1 MRKRELPDL
10 NDPAIMRLILRL
22 ALPSVA
28 GLSINAINQVV
39 DAFLSRIMRSVPWL
53 V

>member
-28 GLSINAINQVV
+28 VLSINSINQVG
-39 DAFLSRIMRSVPWL
+39 DAFFV
-53 V
+53 